1 MLKAVNKLVQLFAG
15 LEAPSMAVSTR
26 QVDEGALCVSLE
38 ALHMRSRQV
47 NTLLLQQIEH
57 LQMFTNGKTALMWL
71 NSSNE
76 KQGSDREA
84 GFRSWDSGPGQSRPL
99 APAAVEKNR

>member
-76 KQGSDREA
+76 SRAVTEKLASGA
-84 GFRSWDSGPGQSRPL
+84 GTVALDKADL
-99 APAAVEKNR
+99 